1 MTTEN
6 HPAVS
11 DADVAAIAAQLGR
24 VPRGLRGVAHRCP
37 CGNPDVVETAPRLPD
52 GTPFP
57 TLYYLTCP
65 KAASLIG
72 TLEAEGVMK
81 DQTARLAEDP
91 ELAAAYQEAH
101 EDYIARRD
109 AIEVL
114 EGFPSAGGMPDRVKC
129 LHVLVGHSLAAGEGV
144 NPLGDEAIG
153 MLEDW
158 WAKGPCVSP
167 AEVQA
172 AGERVARNRAKDQ
185 DHDAVIAAK
194 QQKTAERAAK
204 KRAAQEPA
212 EDAAQDAAAPGG
224 SAGDTGG
231 QQESQ

>member
-212 EDAAQDAAAPGG
+212 EDAAAPGG

>member
-6 HPAVS
+6 TPSAPDAAEVAGVA

-37 CGNPDVVETAPRLPD
+37 CGNPDVVETAPRLAD

-72 TLEAEGVMK
+72 TLEADGVMK
-81 DQTARLAEDP
+81 EQTARLAEDP
-91 ELAAAYQEAH
+91 ELAAAYQQAH

-129 LHVLVGHSLAAGEGV
+129 LHVLVGHSLAAGPGV

-158 WAKGPCVSP
+158 WAKGPCVSA
-167 AEVQA
+167 AEVAESA
-172 AGERVARNRAKDQ
+172 AAVAQKRATAE
-185 DHDAVIAAK
+185 DHAAVIAAK
-194 QQKTAERAAK
+194 EQLAAERAAK
-204 KRAAQEPA
+204 KRAAE
-212 EDAAQDAAAPGG
+212 E
-224 SAGDTGG
+224 
-231 QQESQ
+231 ESR